1 MVFTETI
8 SLSINTIKSNKL
20 RAILTLAGITIG
32 VFSIIAIMTLLDALQ
47 AGIEGGLSQL
57 GSNTFQI
64 QKFPAMNFGGPGA
77 MAKYRNRPDI
87 TYEQGM
93 KLIEK
98 ATVYKYISLEYW
110 KGSKTFKNERYST
123 NPNMSLLGGNL
134 DFLPCNN
141 YSVKEGRFFTEN
153 ELNSS
158 ANVAVIG
165 MEVVNKLYPK
175 ENPLGKRVMLDKNEF
190 LIIGVLES
198 KGESFGQNQDGLAII
213 PITRMQEIY
222 GKSEN
227 SINIAIQAPSK
238 ARYDECVENIT
249 SVMRIIRQCKPGED
263 SNFEIYSNDSLIST
277 VNNFTKYFKYGA
289 GFISFIALLAAG
301 IGIMNIMLVSVT
313 ERTREIGIRKA
324 IGAKSRNILNQ
335 FLVEAIILC
344 QIGGIAGIIL
354 GIGAGNLLGLYLKTQ
369 VVIPYDWVVIGLVIC
384 TIVGVVFGVYPA
396 YKAAKLNPIDALR
409 YE

>member
-1 MVFTETI
+1 MIFTETVK
-8 SLSINTIKSNKL
+8 LSINTIRSNKL

-47 AGIEGGLSQL
+47 SGIEGGLSQL

-64 QKFPAMNFGGPGA
+64 QKMPAMQMGGPGA

-87 TYEQGM
+87 TYEQGLR
-93 KLIEK
+93 LIEK

-110 KGSKTFKNERYST
+110 KGTKVFKNDKLST
-123 NPNMSLLGGNL
+123 NPNMQLCGTNL

-141 YSVKEGRFFTEN
+141 YVVKEGRYFSEN
-153 ELNSS
+153 EINSS
-158 ANVAVIG
+158 SHVTVLG

-175 ENPLGKRVMLDKNEF
+175 ENPLGKKIILDKNEF
-190 LIIGVLES
+190 TIIGILEA
-198 KGESFGQNQDGLAII
+198 KGESFGQSQDGFALI

-222 GKSEN
+222 GKSN
-227 SINIAIQAPSK
+227 HSINIAIQAPSK
-238 ARYDECVENIT
+238 ALYDECLENIIST
-249 SVMRIIRQCKPGED
+249 MRVIRGCKPGEE
-263 SNFEIYSNDSLIST
+263 SNFEIFSNESLIST

-313 ERTREIGIRKA
+313 ERTREIGIRKS
-324 IGAKSRNILNQ
+324 IGAKSSNILNQ

-344 QIGGIAGIIL
+344 QIGGIAGILL
-354 GIGAGNLLGLYLKTQ
+354 GIAAGNLLGIYLQTN
-369 VVIPYDWVVIGLVIC
+369 VVIPYDWVIIGIVIC
-384 TIVGVVFGVYPA
+384 TAVGIIFGVYPA
-396 YKAAKLNPIDALR
+396 FKAAKLNPIDALR